1 MFCAVAACMCGMLF
15 ASSAGGA
22 GSLSALQK
30 AMDSSADWTMT
41 RQLPGSSRTLE
52 SRGTVDCRAGKGI
65 VWSVKEPFESS
76 VEMTPTAMI
85 FTDED
90 GRREKSL
97 DDLPHY
103 DKIRK
108 ATDAFVAGNTNAFD
122 GVFSVTEQR
131 TADGGWT
138 VTLAPEVSAMK
149 RLFTSVELSGAAL
162 PTNAVM
168 KTEGC
173 GSSVIR
179 FKERPRVR

>member
-1 MFCAVAACMCGMLF
+1 MTVVAVML
-15 ASSAGGA
+15 ASTTA
-22 GSLSALQK
+22 LSAMQK
-30 AMDSSADWTMT
+30 AMDSDAEWTMA

-52 SRGTVDCRAGKGI
+52 SHGTVSCRTGKGI
-65 VWSVKEPFESS
+65 VWTVKEPFESS
-76 VEMTPTAMI
+76 VEMTTNAMI

-97 DDLPHY
+97 GELPHY
-103 DKIRK
+103 ADIRK

-122 GVFSVTEQR
+122 GVFSVTERR

-138 VTLAPEVSAMK
+138 VTLVPEVSAMK
-149 RLFTSVELSGAAL
+149 RLFTSIELSGAAL

-168 KTEGC
+168 KTGD
-173 GSSVIR
+173 GGQSVIR